1 MPNVL
6 EFPRSPHAV
15 RLRPSYNA
23 GGVSLE
29 RTSGEKD
36 DLSPVL
42 VHKELPN
49 LEFSVFR
56 QDVAPLLLLE
66 AAGSLGRQPDR
77 RRAPFTL
84 GARHGREIEK
94 ARRQARR
101 EMARHE
107 RNGLMLPRGGWWR
120 KGEQRGR
127 VRLSRVVGTRR
138 WADRVASVRQA
149 TRWWC

>member
-1 MPNVL
+1 ML

-42 VHKELPN
+42 VHKDLPN

-66 AAGSLGRQPDR
+66 AAGSLER
-77 RRAPFTL
+77 RPHRRMAPFTL
-84 GARHGREIEK
+84 SARHGLGVEK
-94 ARRQARR
+94 ARRQTTRELARL
-101 EMARHE
+101 EKQ
-107 RNGLMLPRGGWWR
+107 GLMLPRGGWWR
-120 KGEQRGR
+120 KGEHRGR
-127 VRLSRVVGTRR
+127 VRLSKVVGPRR
-138 WADRVASVRQA
+138 WADRVGSVRQA